1 MKLSTSLSFW
11 GTAGIAAVTLLDAT
25 PSKATL
31 FINFIPL
38 TNPAQTRIQVS
49 GTINPFNLG
58 TSAAQDVN
66 LFPTSGAN
74 SSRIVVSPN
83 DQVRWNYAP
92 SLIAE
97 PGRRYSITGGTT
109 NPFTGSPTGALSAGW
124 IGSTPKNLP
133 PLVLRMSTAAMDF
146 WLPNAF
152 TGGTT
157 PVNVAKPISA
167 FFDVNLSLAQ
177 IGLASPQI
185 VYTSGTEQIILRE
198 GPAPAPGP
206 LPLLG
211 AAAAFGY
218 SRKLRNR
225 IQKSTPSPT
234 A

>member
-1 MKLSTSLSFW
+1 MKLSTGLSLW

-38 TNPAQTRIQVS
+38 SNPAQTRIQVS

-58 TSAAQDVN
+58 TSSAENVN

-92 SLIAE
+92 SLIVE
-97 PGRRYSITGGTT
+97 PGRRYDISGST
-109 NPFTGSPTGALSAGW
+109 NPYTGLTGAASAGW
-124 IGSTPKNLP
+124 IGSTPKNKT
-133 PLVLRMSTAAMDF
+133 PLVLRTSTAALDL
-146 WLPNAF
+146 WLPNTF

-157 PVNVAKPISA
+157 PTNAAKPIFA

-225 IQKSTPSPT
+225 IQKSTPSPS

>member
-1 MKLSTSLSFW
+1 MKLSTGLSLW

-38 TNPAQTRIQVS
+38 SNSAQTRIQVS

-58 TSAAQDVN
+58 TSSAENVN

-83 DQVRWNYAP
+83 DQVRFNYAP

-97 PGRRYSITGGTT
+97 PGRRYAISGST
-109 NPFTGSPTGALSAGW
+109 NPYTGSTGNTSAGW
-124 IGSTPKNLP
+124 IGSTPKNKT
-133 PLVLRMSTAAMDF
+133 PLVLRTSTAALDL
-146 WLPNAF
+146 WLPNTF

-157 PVNVAKPISA
+157 PTNAAKPIFA

-225 IQKSTPSPT
+225 IQKSTPSPS